1 MKSLSFLSNSPSP
14 RRRLAGRAALLFG
27 LLPAL
32 LLTLFV
38 GSAPDAAAQTTRT
51 ITMSIDGA
59 GPPAG
64 FTYPTMAEGLA
75 GARMLRFTLDSPAP
89 AGGIDTGTPG
99 TAQNGN
105 TQVIGTLIAE
115 GGTSI
120 AYRIHPNDDS
130 VDNPNYAYV
139 QIYPNTPPGDPFTV
153 VPADRTVLLTVVDND
168 PTVVT
173 LDKLP
178 DEPSQ
183 LDEGGKVRFQ
193 VSLSRPLVGA
203 GDHGP
208 AEVIAVPL
216 RIDQSAAA
224 VTTSDWSITLDE
236 DSPNTGVSLGL
247 PVVGSGE
254 AFAHQVVTFSGAGAQ
269 TAVLEVAAELDDLNQ
284 ELNEAI
290 TISLA
295 SNAEFDGTLG
305 SATNVG
311 GGADPHTTGSPPQ
324 TARFSLTIRNVE
336 NVVVVPDDWALIP
349 SGVQP
354 GGKFRLL
361 FITTSFLPATSGD
374 IATYDAH
381 VRARA
386 AAGHTAIRPYAQKF
400 RVVGSTASVS
410 ARNHA
415 GLTGGGVPI
424 YWLNGPQVAPNYAGF
439 WSDRWQNWL
448 QPDRRTQ
455 WGAPE
460 SHSDWPWTGTAT
472 GGSSHANHLGH
483 ATHARRGRF
492 SVGESTTGPISDN
505 NAPVSQ
511 SHTLYGISPVFQ
523 VDTGTPFDVN
533 YKRLHEGERKTIVV
547 SGLGLTEGMV
557 SVSVDPAPSDSEY
570 KIYYPAGGS
579 AAVSSASFDAAV
591 HNRIARF
598 DIQVIEDTV
607 ADDMDLELEFTQSG
621 ERVGKAVIQIR
632 DGSRGGSILFRTCP
646 NGGCVPETDVGW
658 VESDRPLVQLVEGG
672 GTVTYQ
678 YKLIGHT
685 DQEFGEASVRIKDT
699 REQGA
704 PHNIGAGLADWDRI
718 QCHRT
723 DDHPSSSP
731 IGVSSYDT
739 VTDHAFTFRTQW
751 HDLTGGCWHHM
762 NHVSWAERDG
772 WQTVIYSA
780 GHDADAYDEAIV
792 LEHWVRTTVPGSGY
806 VYDGPPGEEGIGQTQ
821 QRKVTPPAYG
831 SGYVDLRI
839 VDDDTWDQEFLY
851 SGDNGATWTKA
862 SDGGLQKAIPDEL
875 EAGATHDVLIKLLNP
890 SLANGR
896 GRDYIYVKV
905 SGCGDR
911 FIDPVCDIG
920 VSPNS
925 YGNPNPSASTD
936 FDWGTGPDV
945 NAAANGTVR
954 LRLHVR
960 EGAAPGTRKAITF
973 WNYDWLRRTDT
984 DLPDPSLRQPGP
996 NQNTASRYISNLL
1009 YEETRVVEVVPK
1021 GSEQVVALPPTLT
1034 IASAATSVTEGD
1046 DVTFTISVDPA
1057 PQFDVTVDLA
1067 ADEEMGSGVDL
1078 VASSQLTTIIIPA
1091 WESSTTWTITTY
1103 SDEVNRADG
1112 TVVGRIMPG
1121 EGYTVG
1127 APSSVT
1133 LTLVDD
1139 DPVVADGI
1147 VGGAPEDPPPP
1158 TYTADPQVIAAVEYL
1173 ASQTHHGTAHVN
1185 RWQRALVALGA
1196 LDPAG
1201 VTGGALTLA
1210 EARQM
1215 ANTYSSPVWDQVV
1228 AELEAKEAFEAAQ
1241 QTQQTPPPTPEVNIT
1256 SAAGGTEGSNVTF
1269 TVSAN
1274 PAPTANLAVSAT
1286 VATSGDYGV
1295 TAGSRTV
1302 TIAGGTSSKTLTL
1315 PTTDDSTDEADG
1327 SVTLTLNGGSGY
1339 TVGQVSSETAQVQ
1352 DDDDPPLQPQQQPAT
1367 YTVDPALIAEVQAH
1381 IDAFTARNH
1390 AAGIRDWNLILDRL
1404 EGRTGMSDA
1413 KIAAWL
1419 ADSKRH
1425 GWQDGIVTLPKV
1437 QAALAAMAA
1446 QQTQQTPPPT
1456 PEVNITS
1463 AAGGTEGSNVTFT
1476 VSANPAPTA
1485 NLAVSAT
1492 VATSGDYGVT
1502 AGSRTVTIAGGTSSK
1517 TLTLPTTDDSTD
1529 EADGSVTLT
1538 LNGGSGYTVGQVSS
1552 ETAQVQDDDDPPQQ
1566 QQPPQPVVI
1575 PVVSVTGGSGVSEGG
1590 NASFTVTANP
1600 APTSALSVSVTV
1612 SASGDYGAT
1621 TGART
1626 VTIPTAGSA
1635 TFTVG
1640 TTNDGNDEADGSVTA
1655 TVNAGNGYTVSS
1667 SQGTATVSVADD
1679 DVPAVSITGGS
1690 GVTEGGDA
1698 SFTITASPVPAAN
1711 LDVSVTVSQSGDYG
1725 AATGQRTVT
1734 VPTTGSA
1741 TLTVGTTDDSA
1752 DEANGSVTA
1761 TLVDGADY
1769 DLGTNQAAT
1778 VSVADDDVP
1787 VVSITAGSGVT
1798 EGGNASF
1805 TITANPTP
1813 ASALSVSVTV
1823 TASGDYGAT
1832 TGQRT
1837 VTVPTTGSATLTLGT
1852 TDDSA
1857 DEANGSVTATLVD
1870 GADYDLG
1877 TNQAAT
1883 VSVADD
1889 DDAPPVET
1897 AITISI
1903 ADASASESA
1912 SDLVFR
1918 VTLSEASNE
1927 DVTVQWTTSHSQGPD
1942 RARGGQGYD
1951 YDFWHARGEIVIRA
1965 GETSGTGAVWLNQD
1979 SKDEPD
1985 EVFTVTLSSPNGAT
1999 LEREEGTMTIIDDD

>member
-1 MKSLSFLSNSPSP
+1 MQSLFFLSNSPSP

-27 LLPAL
+27 LLPALL

-99 TAQNGN
+99 TVQNGN

-115 GGTSI
+115 GDTSI
-120 AYRIHPNDDS
+120 AYRIHPSDDS

-183 LDEGGKVRFQ
+183 LDEGQKVRFQ

-216 RIDQSAAA
+216 RIDQSAA
-224 VTTSDWSITLDE
+224 VTTSDWSITLDA

-269 TAVLEVAAELDDLNQ
+269 TAILEVGAELDDLNQ
-284 ELNEAI
+284 ESNEAI

-295 SNAEFDGTLG
+295 SNADFDGTLG

-324 TARFSLTIRNVE
+324 TARFSLTIRNVD

-361 FITTSFLPATSGD
+361 FITTSFIPATSGD
-374 IATYDAH
+374 IATYDAS

-386 AAGHTAIRPYAQKF
+386 ADGHTAIRPYAQKF

-424 YWLNGPQVAPNYAGF
+424 YWLNGSQVAPNYAGF

-455 WGAPE
+455 WGNPDN
-460 SHSDWPWTGTAT
+460 HSDWPWTGTAT
-472 GGSSHANHLGH
+472 DGSSHANHLGH

-492 SVGESTTGPISDN
+492 SVGPSTTGPISDN

-523 VDTGTPFDVN
+523 VAVDAPFDVN

-579 AAVSSASFDAAV
+579 AAVSSGSFDAAV
-591 HNRIARF
+591 TNRIARF
-598 DIQVIEDTV
+598 DIEAIVDTV

-646 NGGCVPETDVGW
+646 NGGCLTSSATGW

-678 YKLIGHT
+678 YKLIGHM
-685 DQEFGEASVRIKDT
+685 DQDDEFGEASVRIEDT
-699 REQGA
+699 GKNG
-704 PHNIGAGLADWDRI
+704 PHNVGAGLADWDRI

-723 DDHPSSSP
+723 EDHGIMTPLGGSSSY
-731 IGVSSYDT
+731 V
-739 VTDHAFTFRTQW
+739 VTSTNYVATTQW
-751 HDLTGGCWHHM
+751 HDLFGGCPYHA
-762 NHVSWAERDG
+762 NGISWPERND
-772 WQTVIYSA
+772 WQTVTYSA

-792 LEHWVRTTVPGSGY
+792 LEHKVRTTAPGSGY
-806 VYDGPPGEEGIGQTQ
+806 VYDGPPGQEGIGPTQ
-821 QRKVTPPAYG
+821 QRKVTPRTFG
-831 SGYVDLRI
+831 SGYVELRI
-839 VDDDTWDQEFLY
+839 VDDDDWDQEFLY
-851 SGDNGATWTKA
+851 SGDGGATWTKA
-862 SDGGLQKAIPDEL
+862 SDGGLRKAIPDEL
-875 EAGATHDVLIKLLNP
+875 EVGATHDVWIKLSNP
-890 SLANGR
+890 SLAEHRN
-896 GRDYIYVKV
+896 RDYIMVQI
-905 SGCGDR
+905 SGCSDR
-911 FIDPVCDIG
+911 NDSPDCPIG
-920 VSPNS
+920 VSPNR
-925 YGNPNPSASTD
+925 YGFDTPSSFTD
-936 FDWGTGPDV
+936 LDWGTNIHFADAMP
-945 NAAANGTVR
+945 NAAVR

-960 EGAAPGTRKAITF
+960 ADAAPGTRKVISF

-996 NQNTASRYISNLL
+996 NRNTASRYISNLL
-1009 YEETRVVEVVPK
+1009 YEETRVVEVGPAT
-1021 GSEQVVALPPTLT
+1021 SEQEQALPPTLT

-1057 PQFDVTVDLA
+1057 PRFDVTVNLA

-1173 ASQTHHGTAHVN
+1173 ASQTHHGPAHVN

-1274 PAPTANLAVSAT
+1274 PAPMANLAVSVT

-1339 TVGQVSSETAQVQ
+1339 TVGQFSSETAQVQ
-1352 DDDDPPLQPQQQPAT
+1352 DDDDPQQQQPPPT
-1367 YTVDPALIAEVQAH
+1367 YTADPQVIAEVEYLASQTHHGPAH
-1381 IDAFTARNH
+1381 VNR
-1390 AAGIRDWNLILDRL
+1390 
-1404 EGRTGMSDA
+1404 
-1413 KIAAWL
+1413 
-1419 ADSKRH
+1419 
-1425 GWQDGIVTLPKV
+1425 WQR
-1437 QAALAAMAA
+1437 ALAALGALDPAGVSGGALTLDEARQMANTYSSPVWDQVVAELEAKAAFEAA

-1476 VSANPAPTA
+1476 VSANPAPTV
-1485 NLAVSAT
+1485 NLAVSVT

-1538 LNGGSGYTVGQVSS
+1538 LNGGSGYTVGQFSS
-1552 ETAQVQDDDDPPQQ
+1552 ETAQVQDDDDPQQ

-1575 PVVSVTGGSGVSEGG
+1575 PVVSVTGGSGVTEGG

-1600 APTSALSVSVTV
+1600 APASALSVSVTV
-1612 SASGDYGAT
+1612 TASGDYGAT
-1621 TGART
+1621 TGSRT
-1626 VTIPTAGSA
+1626 VAIPTGGSA
-1635 TFTVG
+1635 TFTVA
-1640 TTNDGNDEADGSVTA
+1640 TTDDGNDEADGSVTA
-1655 TVNAGNGYTVSS
+1655 TVNAGNGYTVSAL
-1667 SQGTATVSVADD
+1667 QGTTTVSVADD
-1679 DVPAVSITGGS
+1679 DVPVVSISGGS

-1698 SFTITASPVPAAN
+1698 SFTITASPVPAADLTVN
-1711 LDVSVTVSQSGDYG
+1711 VTVSASGDYG
-1725 AATGQRTVT
+1725 ATTGQRTVT

-1741 TLTVGTTDDSA
+1741 TLAVGTTDDGN
-1752 DEANGSVTA
+1752 DEADGSVTA

-1778 VSVADDDVP
+1778 VSVSDDDVP
-1787 VVSITAGSGVT
+1787 VVSISGGNGVT
-1798 EGGNASF
+1798 EGGDASF
-1805 TITANPTP
+1805 TITASPVP
-1813 ASALSVSVTV
+1813 AADLTVNVTV
-1823 TASGDYGAT
+1823 TASGDYGAA
-1832 TGQRT
+1832 TGSRT
-1837 VTVPTTGSATLTLGT
+1837 VSIPTGGTATFTVAT
-1852 TDDSA
+1852 TDDGN
-1857 DEANGSVTATLVD
+1857 DEADGSVTATLVD

-1877 TNQAAT
+1877 TSSAT

-1903 ADASASESA
+1903 EDASASESA

-1927 DVTVQWTTSHSQGPD
+1927 DVTVQWATSHSQSPD

-1979 SKDEPD
+1979 SREEAD
-1985 EVFTVTLSSPNGAT
+1985 EVFTVALSSPVGAT